1 MPISF
6 DSERKI
12 FKLDTAT
19 SSYVIEIYEQNYL
32 THLYYGA
39 KIPDT
44 NLKNHKFLMNWFGSV
59 SPQNINI
66 KDRRFSPDVCTFEY
80 PCEGTGDFRPMSI
93 PSNIPARGRVT
104 SALRRFQ

>member
-19 SSYVIEIYEQNYL
+19 SSYIIEIYEQNYL
-32 THLYYGA
+32 IHLYYGA

-66 KDRRFSPDVCTFEY
+66 EK
-80 PCEGTGDFRPMSI
+80 
-93 PSNIPARGRVT
+93 
-104 SALRRFQ
+104 